1 MIQSGKG
8 TQSDGEMVNGESANG
23 DQENGGYGNDESG
36 LSSVNGSENSEGVKQ
51 CNGRASDLKL
61 HYPYL

>member
-8 TQSDGEMVNGESANG
+8 TQSDGESANG

-51 CNGRASDLKL
+51 FNGRALDLKL
-61 HYPYL
+61 H